1 MGMMT
6 INEIMRLLPHRYPFL
21 LIDRVLDHQPGKT
34 LTAIKN
40 VTFNEPY
47 FLGHFPARPIMPGV
61 LILEAMA
68 QATGLLAFAT
78 REAGVAPEQA
88 TATDAPVYDADRAK
102 QALYLFV
109 SVDRARFKRQ
119 VEPGDQL
126 LLAVR
131 VLRVRRGMWRFS
143 GEATV
148 AGELAASAELMCAE
162 RELSG

>member
-6 INEIMRLLPHRYPFL
+6 INEIMRQLPHRYPFL
-21 LIDRVLDHQPGKT
+21 LVDRVIDHQPGER

-40 VTFNEPY
+40 VTFNEPF
-47 FLGHFPARPIMPGV
+47 FLGHFPAKPIMPGV

-78 REAGVAPEQA
+78 REAGAAPNGEAPRLYDQKRA
-88 TATDAPVYDADRAK
+88 T
-102 QALYLFV
+102 QSLYLFV
-109 SVDRARFKRQ
+109 SVDKARFKRQ

-126 LLAVR
+126 HLDVR
-131 VLRVRRGMWRFS
+131 LLRVRRGMWRFS

-148 AGELAASAELMCAE
+148 ADELAASAELMCAE
-162 RELSG
+162 RELTD